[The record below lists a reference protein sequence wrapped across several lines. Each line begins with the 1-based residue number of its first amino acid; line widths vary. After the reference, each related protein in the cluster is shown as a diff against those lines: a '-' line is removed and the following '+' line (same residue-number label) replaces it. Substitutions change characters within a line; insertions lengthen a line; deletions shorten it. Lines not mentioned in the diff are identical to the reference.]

1 MNMTTSEAHYF
12 SLMQAALWGT
22 PVTLTGDVDWH
33 EVMGI
38 ARFHATTTLVADV
51 ALRLPEGD
59 RPSDD
64 RQAKLK
70 GSLRS
75 NLFSQIESKQ
85 ILTKVVTTLREN
97 GIEPVLLKGFGLA
110 QLYPNPALRQFGD
123 NDLFVGLSCFHEACA
138 LVRSLPGAYT
148 WCMEVDAGRHYNVEF
163 GKVVFEIHRVSAE
176 MTDPKE
182 NALYAVI
189 EYDGLVEH
197 VQQIDI
203 DGFPLTIPSKEF
215 MVFFTFFHAW
225 HHFITTGVGWRQVSD
240 VAMALHVYH
249 GQINLDKLSQW
260 LETMQLMQ
268 PWQAFG
274 YLIVNCLGLPETEM
288 PFFNASC
295 RRRAQKVY
303 HRVMAEGNFRRPN
316 RFKNQKPKNK
326 LLHKLHSFILVFVD
340 FFHLANVFPQ
350 YAFKELHTS
359 LKYGFRKN
367 LF

>member
-12 SLMQAALWGT
+12 SLMKAALWGE
-22 PVTLTGDVDWH
+22 PVTLDGNVDWR
-33 EVMGI
+33 EIIGI

-51 ALRLPEGD
+51 ALRLPESD
-59 RPSDD
+59 RPSED

-70 GSLRS
+70 GALRS

-123 NDLFVGLSCFHEACA
+123 NDLFVGLACFHEACA

-148 WCMEVDAGRHYNVEF
+148 WCMEVDSGRHYNVEF
-163 GKVVFEIHRVSAE
+163 GNVVFEIHRVSAE
-176 MTDPKE
+176 MTEPKE
-182 NALYAVI
+182 NALYAAI
-189 EYDGLVEH
+189 EHDGLVEH
-197 VQQIDI
+197 VQHIDI
-203 DGFPLTIPSKEF
+203 DGFPITIPSKEF

-225 HHFITTGVGWRQVSD
+225 HHFTTSGVGWRQVSD
-240 VAMALHVYH
+240 VAMALHVYYR
-249 GQINLDKLSQW
+249 QIDLDKLHKW
-260 LETMQLMQ
+260 IEAMDLMQ

-274 YLIVNCLGLPETEM
+274 YLIVNCLGLREAEM

-303 HRVMAEGNFRRPN
+303 RRVMAEGNFKRPN
-316 RFKNQKPKNK
+316 RFRNRKPRNK
-326 LLHKLHSFILVFVD
+326 LLHKLHTSILVFVD
-340 FFHLANVFPQ
+340 FFHLASVFPRC
-350 YAFKELHTS
+350 AFKELRTS
-359 LKYGFRKN
+359 LKNGFRK
-367 LF
+367 FF